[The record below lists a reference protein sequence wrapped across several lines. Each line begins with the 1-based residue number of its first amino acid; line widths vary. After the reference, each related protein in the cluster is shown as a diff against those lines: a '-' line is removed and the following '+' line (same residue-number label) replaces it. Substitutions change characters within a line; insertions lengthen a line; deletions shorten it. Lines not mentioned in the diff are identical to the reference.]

1 MEITILGC
9 SGGYPSPG
17 GATSGYL
24 IRSGG
29 RTILIDCGSGVLS
42 RLFRHTSLENL
53 DAIIISHFHNDHF
66 CDLSVLKYAIQMNR
80 GNGSEIPNIP
90 IYAPG
95 SPESLAALI
104 WDEPVFDY
112 HRIDGDTTLTLFDLT
127 ITFTQTEHPVE
138 CYAIRVVKK
147 NQCDECKKVFVYTS
161 DSLYT
166 KSLSD
171 FCSGAD
177 LLFMDCGCLSK
188 YKGPGMFHM
197 TPTDGYRLFE
207 ESGARRVVLSHLVPY
222 YHLSEF
228 VEEAQEAGSWPF
240 DIAIPDRTYLL

>member
-29 RTILIDCGSGVLS
+29 RTLLIDCGSGILS
-42 RLFRHTSLENL
+42 RLFRHTSIEKV

-66 CDLSVLKYAIQMNR
+66 CDLSVLKYAIAMNR
-80 GNGSEIPNIP
+80 GNGTAIPNIP

-95 SPESLAALI
+95 TPETLAASV
-104 WDEPVFDY
+104 WDEPTFEY
-112 HRIDGDTTLTLFDLT
+112 HRIDEETSLSLFDLK
-127 ITFTQTEHPVE
+127 ITFTRTEHPVE
-138 CYAIRVVKK
+138 CYAIRVAKGS
-147 NQCDECKKVFVYTS
+147 KVFVYTS

-166 KSLSD
+166 KKLSE

-177 LLFMDCGCLSK
+177 LLFMDSGCLSK
-188 YKGPGMFHM
+188 YAGPGMFHM
-197 TPTDGYRLFE
+197 TPTDGYRIFE
-207 ESGARRVVLSHLVPY
+207 ESGVRRVVLSHLAPY
-222 YHLSEF
+222 YDLSEF
-228 VEEAQEAGSWPF
+228 AEEAQSSGSWPF
-240 DIAIPDRTYLL
+240 DIAIPDRTYIL